1 MATSLLSAVI
11 VWWYS
16 SLKKIAFNI
25 VSVLYQKCFVCG
37 TTATGFNILKK
48 NPTYNPFDACDDDK
62 NVTSDS
68 DSVAVAVAVAVDVA
82 NVTAVSD
89 VAYYS

>member
-1 MATSLLSAVI
+1 M
-11 VWWYS
+11 
-16 SLKKIAFNI
+16 
-25 VSVLYQKCFVCG
+25 LYQKCFVCG

-68 DSVAVAVAVAVDVA
+68 DSVAVAVAVAVAVDVA
-82 NVTAVSD
+82 TVTAVSD